1 MSTRLPWHL
10 LALIVVAIWGITFV
24 STKTLI
30 SAGLDPAEIFVVRF
44 SLAYVG
50 IWVLSLAS
58 RPPRDTRSQ
67 PGMTPRHARPNSRH
81 ARPDRASPT
90 LFSRSWHDELLF
102 VFLGL
107 TGGSF
112 YFLTE
117 NTALAHTQASNVSF
131 LVCSAPLFTA
141 IFSIIYR
148 HFRRDRFAASMERV
162 ESGWMLL
169 LGTLLAL
176 GGMALMLFDGQRV
189 QVSLR
194 GDLLAIGAAVC
205 WALYSL
211 FMGRMTEDYGAVF
224 ATRKV
229 FFYGLLTIIPFLLGR
244 EFAPLEL
251 FRNPVVWGNLL
262 FLGLCASLACFVA
275 WNLVMSRLG
284 NITSVN
290 YVYLNPVFT
299 LITAMILLGER
310 LTPAGAVGSILI
322 MAGVIVAGR
331 QGRKHAILPLAG
343 EK

>member
-1 MSTRLPWHL
+1 MARTKFIYHL
-10 LALIVVAIWGITFV
+10 LALAVVAVWGVTFV

-44 SLAYVG
+44 TMAYAG
-50 IWVLSLAS
+50 IWIYSLL
-58 RPPRDTRSQ
+58 
-67 PGMTPRHARPNSRH
+67 SRH
-81 ARPDRASPT
+81 SRQPVFA
-90 LFSRSWHDELLF
+90 RSWRDELLF
-102 VFLGL
+102 IFLGVS
-107 TGGSF
+107 GGSF

-117 NTALAHTQASNVSF
+117 NTALAYTQASNVAF
-131 LVCSAPLFTA
+131 LVCSAPLMTA
-141 IFSIIYR
+141 LLSLVYR
-148 HFRRDRFAASMERV
+148 RLRRDRFADALERV
-162 ESGWMLL
+162 GSGWMLA

-194 GDLLAIGAAVC
+194 GDLLALGAALC

-211 FMGRMTEDYGAVF
+211 FMGRLTEEYGAVF

-229 FFYGLLTIIPFLLGR
+229 FAYGLLTILPFLLGR

-262 FLGLCASLACFVA
+262 FLGLVASLACFVV

-284 NITSVN
+284 NITATN

-299 LITAMILLGER
+299 LLSAMVILGER
-310 LTPAGAVGSILI
+310 LTPAGAAGSALILL
-322 MAGVIVAGR
+322 GVI
-331 QGRKHAILPLAG
+331 LAG
-343 EK
+343 WRRRQAQGPSRQQEDPA